1 MGALH
6 LLTLNGSDIVLRVGY
21 ERKENH
27 GAVSWGKEWIVL
39 EGIETGTAFHEYC
52 VSCREGNSH
61 PEKVCKEWEI
71 RPDGTTSCLEAKI
84 SRCNILEEDVF
95 LVETSVRDIK

>member
-1 MGALH
+1 MGVLH
-6 LLTLNGSDIVLRVGY
+6 LLTLNESDIVLRVGY
-21 ERKENH
+21 DREENR

-52 VSCREGNSH
+52 VSRRKRNSH
-61 PEKVCKEWEI
+61 PENVRKKWEI
-71 RPDGTTSCLEAKI
+71 RPVGTTSCLEAKI

-95 LVETSVRDIK
+95 LVEISVKDIE